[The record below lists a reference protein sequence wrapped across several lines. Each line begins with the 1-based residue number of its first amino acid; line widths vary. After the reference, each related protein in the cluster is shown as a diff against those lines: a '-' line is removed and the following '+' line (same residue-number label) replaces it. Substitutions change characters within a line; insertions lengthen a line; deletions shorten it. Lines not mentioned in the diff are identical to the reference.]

1 MRETKRGRNSEG
13 HAESWRDGAKDE
25 ERIRERRTDRV
36 KMRVCMCEHVSDRP
50 IATGKP
56 GMERVSMESGEGE
69 LLEDATG
76 QLKAGNE
83 GL

>member
-1 MRETKRGRNSEG
+1 
-13 HAESWRDGAKDE
+13 
-25 ERIRERRTDRV
+25 
-36 KMRVCMCEHVSDRP
+36 MCEHVSDRP

-56 GMERVSMESGEGE
+56 GMERVSKESGERE

-83 GL
+83 GS

>member
-13 HAESWRDGAKDE
+13 HAEGWRGGARDE
-25 ERIRERRTDRV
+25 ERKRERRTDRV
-36 KMRVCMCEHVSDRP
+36 KRSVCMCEHVSDRP

-56 GMERVSMESGEGE
+56 RMERVSKESGVRE